1 MAVQPCMGWMPIKK
15 KKSWKKSCPD
25 CLRIQLT
32 VAWLNLTMPNQ
43 KVKNGLQAKNIKL
56 NQTNF
61 FLEKQLIKVS
71 YTYWPFHS
79 ANSLKNSFLDFVHLS
94 WTKFFLV
101 ETIIISFIY
110 LLTLFIVQN
119 LKKFLQRIQSYQDAQ
134 FLGPKWLIY
143 LNENFF
149 SENLLMRLVSFV
161 HAYLHAKNQSQI
173 LIY

>member
-1 MAVQPCMGWMPIKK
+1 MGWMPIKK